1 MGQVIGSRWLSVV
14 GAWLLRAVDGT
25 FASASGPGAM
35 ARMLGALYALGATI
49 GAVTLLLPEEP
60 GTNDLGLACVFAAAY
75 AMAALLL
82 VVRDR
87 VGPWQ
92 LVPALAAATVL
103 ITLAVVFSEGRSALW
118 AMFYIWVA
126 LVAGYFLTWVQA
138 ACQAALV
145 LAGYAIALA
154 VEQPEGI
161 ATSYLIAMGT
171 VVVAGI
177 VVGSL
182 RRGVATLC
190 SNIVSTA

>member
-35 ARMLGALYALGATI
+35 ARMLGGLYALGATI
-49 GAVTLLLPEEP
+49 GSITLLLPEGP

-82 VVRDR
+82 ISRDR

-92 LVPALAAATVL
+92 LVPALAVATVL
-103 ITLAVVFSEGRSALW
+103 VTLAVVFSEGRSELW
-118 AMFYIWVA
+118 AMFYVWVA

-138 ACQAALV
+138 ASQGVFV
-145 LAGYAIALA
+145 LAAYAVALA
-154 VEQPEGI
+154 IEQPEGI
-161 ATSYLIAMGT
+161 ATRYLI
-171 VVVAGI
+171 
-177 VVGSL
+177 
-182 RRGVATLC
+182 
-190 SNIVSTA
+190 